1 MLRCQVRLVVF
12 FLAVWV
18 LGTAQA
24 ARADIVHLTLQSQP
38 GDFIGQG
45 MNFDLTY
52 PQPGDQFFF
61 VTLNSTLPSGQPT
74 NVSFI
79 LGRVTGGSDNT
90 FAILD
95 FGTNQ
100 LGVPLTP
107 GTSYDNAQREA
118 FAQPGH
124 PGLDVSFQ
132 NRGSNTLTG
141 NFTIKDLT
149 YTTNPGTGALQLL
162 TFDATF
168 EQHSEGAA
176 PALFGEIQFNEPAT
190 AVPEPASLALFGLG
204 TLGLLGWGWLRGK
217 RV

>member
-1 MLRCQVRLVVF
+1 
-12 FLAVWV
+12 
-18 LGTAQA
+18 
-24 ARADIVHLTLQSQP
+24 
-38 GDFIGQG
+38 
-45 MNFDLTY
+45 
-52 PQPGDQFFF
+52 
-61 VTLNSTLPSGQPT
+61 
-74 NVSFI
+74 VSFT
-79 LGRVTGGSDNT
+79 LGQVTGGSDNT

-107 GTSYDNAQREA
+107 GTFYDNAQREA

-141 NFTIKDLT
+141 NFFIKDLT
-149 YTTNPGTGALQLL
+149 YTTNPVTGALQLL
-162 TFDATF
+162 TFGATF
-168 EQHSEGAA
+168 EQHSEGLA
-176 PALFGEIQFNEPAT
+176 PALFGEIQFNEPLT
-190 AVPEPASLALFGLG
+190 TVPEPASLALSGLG